1 MAQSEWELTDHLIT
15 AQFHKTSPVSCVL
28 LGTRDSELMS
38 GSVIR
43 YRRLFWATVDH
54 FYLPFQQLTR
64 MDSDEVAEYVE
75 RSQQLLEA
83 SPQMNEQNTKV
94 RLVQPLLEL
103 LGWDLYSTEVELEYT
118 VPMAS
123 GSTHV
128 DYALLVGDS
137 PVVFVEAK
145 AASSGLS
152 SQNVQQL
159 KSYMR
164 QELDVDWGILTNG
177 KEFEVLTKDQ
187 HSNGGEE
194 VSVVQFTLE
203 DLDEN
208 PDVLELLSKEA
219 IRSGKADEIAGQVAQ
234 TNEAIRYLNNNEG
247 EVTETV
253 TSALEDELGEV
264 PLDLEEQSRDFVQN
278 LVSALREQRQFVS
291 EDPPVGTDEPPV
303 SPPKEEP
310 EEEGELQPRQN
321 KIVGTI
327 SRDKIEG
334 DDDATVAVFPS
345 KESGVH
351 FLKENAAWGFV
362 RVGRDFDYIAM
373 YISGEESEVRFFAE
387 VDDVVDPGEVELE
400 RELGRYEVGEHDRVI
415 KFKQDSFYQLEDPVP
430 FESKY
435 PQSQRYTTLGKLRE
449 AETTDDL
456 F

>member
-1 MAQSEWELTDHLIT
+1 
-15 AQFHKTSPVSCVL
+15 
-28 LGTRDSELMS
+28 
-38 GSVIR
+38 
-43 YRRLFWATVDH
+43 
-54 FYLPFQQLTR
+54 
-64 MDSDEVAEYVE
+64 MDSDEVEEYIS
-75 RSQQLLEA
+75 RSQQLLDA
-83 SPQMNEQNTKV
+83 SPRMNEQNTKV

-145 AASSGLS
+145 AANASLS
-152 SQNVQQL
+152 SQHVTQL

-194 VSVVQFTLE
+194 VSVVQF
-203 DLDEN
+203 DLDDLAEN

-219 IRSGKADEIAGQVAQ
+219 IRSGKADKIAGQVAQ
-234 TNEAIRYLNNNEG
+234 TNEAIRYLNQNEDD
-247 EVTETV
+247 VTETV
-253 TSALEDELGEV
+253 SAAVESELGEV
-264 PLDLEEQSRDFVQN
+264 PLDLEEQSRDFVQS
-278 LVSALREQRQFVS
+278 LVSALREQRRFVS
-291 EDPPVGTDEPPV
+291 EDPPTDDPPV
-303 SPPKEEP
+303 SKPEKEGP
-310 EEEGELQPRQN
+310 DGDDELQPRRN
-321 KIVGTI
+321 RVVGTI
-327 SRDKIEG
+327 SRDEIEG

-362 RVGRDFDYIAM
+362 RVGRDFDYVAM
-373 YISGEESEVRFFAE
+373 YISGDESEVRFFAE
-387 VDDVVDPGEVELE
+387 VNDVINPDEAELE
-400 RELGRYEVGEHDRVI
+400 RELDRYDVGEHDKVVQFR
-415 KFKQDSFYQLEDPVP
+415 KDSFYQLEDPVP
-430 FESKY
+430 FKSKY

-449 AETTDDL
+449 SETTDDL
-456 F
+456 L

>member
-1 MAQSEWELTDHLIT
+1 MNAE
-15 AQFHKTSPVSCVL
+15 
-28 LGTRDSELMS
+28 
-38 GSVIR
+38 
-43 YRRLFWATVDH
+43 
-54 FYLPFQQLTR
+54 
-64 MDSDEVAEYVE
+64 EVGEYVE

-83 SPQMNEQNTKV
+83 SPRMNEQNTKV

-152 SQNVQQL
+152 SHHVTQL

-194 VSVVQFTLE
+194 VSVVQF
-203 DLDEN
+203 DLDDLAES

-219 IRSGKADEIAGQVAQ
+219 IRSGKADKIAVQVAQ
-234 TNEAIRYLNNNEG
+234 TNEAIRYLNQNESN
-247 EVTETV
+247 VAETV
-253 TSALEDELGEV
+253 SSAVEGELGEV

-278 LVSALREQRQFVS
+278 LVSALREQRQFVR
-291 EDPPVGTDEPPV
+291 EDRPTENPNPQA
-303 SPPKEEP
+303 SPPTEDESD
-310 EEEGELQPRQN
+310 ELQPRRN
-321 KIVGTI
+321 RVVGTI
-327 SRDKIEG
+327 SREEIEG
-334 DDDATVAVFPS
+334 DDDATVAVYAS
-345 KESGVH
+345 RESGLR
-351 FLKENAAWGFV
+351 FLRENAAWGFV
-362 RVGRDFDYIAM
+362 RVGKEFDYIAM
-373 YISGEESEVRFFAE
+373 YISGDVGEVQFFAE
-387 VDDVVDPGEVELE
+387 TDAVVEPSVAGLE
-400 RELGRYEVGEHDRVI
+400 RDLDEYDIEEGEQVI
-415 KFKQDSFYQLEDPVP
+415 TFKRDSFYELKDPVP

-435 PQSQRYTTLGKLRE
+435 PQSRRDTTLGKLRT
-449 AETTDDL
+449 ATTTDDL